1 MCRGGTEQC
10 AAALVGEEGKLPAV
24 AAAEAAAG
32 DAAAELVEE
41 DEEVG
46 DRRGWTSVGTLRFS
60 RLAPPACREV
70 PPAVSKPG
78 GACATSVECPPRSM
92 LACTTES
99 EPRASLVMRVGPT
112 SEVSPVRIFF
122 DIQVRRPR
130 RSGGEPRRLL
140 SLFYFIFY
148 GGTVLRAW
156 LLFTFLPNLTSC
168 VQKHNP
174 GPKTHKSTDSREG
187 RDGNDSQKPA
197 LGTRKAGRRMR

>member
-1 MCRGGTEQC
+1 M
-10 AAALVGEEGKLPAV
+10 GEEGKLPAV

-41 DEEVG
+41 DEEAG
-46 DRRGWTSVGTLRFS
+46 DRRGWTSVGTPRFS

-78 GACATSVECPPRSM
+78 GAERAASVECPSRSM

-130 RSGGEPRRLL
+130 RSGGEPRWMP
-140 SLFYFIFY
+140 SLFIFCF
-148 GGTVLRAW
+148 TCPLVSNRPNLSVLRFSSLPRAP
-156 LLFTFLPNLTSC
+156 LLRLHP
-168 VQKHNP
+168 
-174 GPKTHKSTDSREG
+174 
-187 RDGNDSQKPA
+187 
-197 LGTRKAGRRMR
+197 